1 MITVEELFDYAVD
14 TDMSL
19 TAHSIFWAITNH
31 KVRMDE
37 DCEKLKEIEFDQ
49 EAIQQPMKKNT
60 LRIGEIKLF
69 VVKSTQPNW
78 YAFYLGKKEADAYR
92 LHSETFR
99 ETGVK
104 VTHAD
109 RLMPNLLTF
118 AESGRE
124 ESLYEYRKRVMQ
136 FPVYVGHVEA
146 GKRLV
151 HRVLEARER

>member
-1 MITVEELFDYAVD
+1 MITVEDLFDYAVD

-19 TAHSIFWAITNH
+19 TAHSIFWAITNQ
-31 KVRMDE
+31 KIRMD
-37 DCEKLKEIEFDQ
+37 DDSKKLKEIEFDE
-49 EAIQQPMKKNT
+49 EAIQQSMQVNI

-69 VVKSTQPNW
+69 VVESKQPNW

-92 LHSETFR
+92 LHSETFH

-118 AESGRE
+118 VESGTE
-124 ESLYEYRKRVMQ
+124 ESLYEYRKRIVQ
-136 FPVYVGHVEA
+136 FPVYVGHVEG

-151 HRVLEARER
+151 HRAL

>member
-19 TAHSIFWAITNH
+19 TAHSIFWAIANE
-31 KVRMDE
+31 KIRMNE
-37 DCEKLKEIEFDQ
+37 DSKKLKEIKFDH
-49 EAIQQPMKKNT
+49 EAIQQSMKDNT

-69 VVKSTQPNW
+69 VVESKQPNW
-78 YAFYLGKKEADAYR
+78 YAFYFGKKEADAYR
-92 LHSETFR
+92 LHSEKFR

-109 RLMPNLLTF
+109 RLMPNVLAF
-118 AESGRE
+118 AETGKE
-124 ESLYEYRKRVMQ
+124 ESLYEYRKKVMQ

-146 GKRLV
+146 GKRLI
-151 HRVLEARER
+151 HRA

>member
-19 TAHSIFWAITNH
+19 TAHSIFWAITNQ
-31 KVRMDE
+31 KICMDE
-37 DCEKLKEIEFDQ
+37 DSKKLKEIKFDE
-49 EAIQQPMKKNT
+49 EAIQRSMKENT

-69 VVKSTQPNW
+69 VVESKQPNW

-92 LHSETFR
+92 LHSENFR

-109 RLMPNLLTF
+109 RLMPNVLTF
-118 AESGRE
+118 VESGTE
-124 ESLYEYRKRVMQ
+124 ESLYEYRKRVVQ

-151 HRVLEARER
+151 HRAL

>member
-1 MITVEELFDYAVD
+1 MITVEELFDYALD

-19 TAHSIFWAITNH
+19 TAHSIFWAITNQ
-31 KVRMDE
+31 KIGINE
-37 DCEKLKEIEFDQ
+37 DSLKLREIEFDQ
-49 EAIQQPMKKNT
+49 EAIQQSMNENT

-69 VVKSTQPNW
+69 VVKSKQPNW
-78 YAFYLGKKEADAYR
+78 YAFYLGQEETDAYR

-109 RLMPNLLTF
+109 RLMSNLLTF
-118 AESGRE
+118 AESGKE
-124 ESLYEYRKRVMQ
+124 ESLYEYRKRIMQ

-151 HRVLEARER
+151 HRVL

>member
-1 MITVEELFDYAVD
+1 MITVEELFDYAID

-19 TAHSIFWAITNH
+19 TAHSIFWAISNQ
-31 KVRMDE
+31 KIRMEE
-37 DCEKLKEIEFDQ
+37 DSEKLKEIDFDQ
-49 EAIQQPMKKNT
+49 EAIQQSMKENI
-60 LRIGEIKLF
+60 LRIGDIKLF
-69 VVKSTQPNW
+69 VVESKQPNW
-78 YAFYLGKKEADAYR
+78 YAFYLSKKEADAYR

-118 AESGRE
+118 VESGEE

-151 HRVLEARER
+151 QRML

>member
-1 MITVEELFDYAVD
+1 MITVEELFDYALD

-19 TAHSIFWAITNH
+19 TAHSIFWAITKQEIGIN
-31 KVRMDE
+31 E
-37 DCEKLKEIEFDQ
+37 DSVKLKEIKFDQ
-49 EAIQQPMKKNT
+49 EAIQLSMKENT

-69 VVKSTQPNW
+69 VVKSKQPNW
-78 YAFYLGKKEADAYR
+78 YAFYLSKKEADARR

-109 RLMPNLLTF
+109 RLMSNLLTF
-118 AESGRE
+118 AESGEE
-124 ESLYEYRKRVMQ
+124 ESLYEYRKRIMQ

-151 HRVLEARER
+151 HRAL